1 MPTFL
6 YLCAEKSRDNSRDV
20 AAEYYTFMVGLKAD
34 VPELRYN
41 AGYRNFLARLL
52 HGLAIA
58 DLQMGNADNAL
69 ARWREALSIID
80 DYDMSYYTMPAGV
93 VEDKCKMLGS
103 VRDVYCDRQD
113 FDTAWEY
120 NEQALALRSATYRRD
135 LARKGAILASK
146 GETKAALKLW
156 KKLNADYPDANWS
169 TSLFHKVLVEK
180 QLIEP

>member
-58 DLQMGNADNAL
+58 DLQ
-69 ARWREALSIID
+69 
-80 DYDMSYYTMPAGV
+80 
-93 VEDKCKMLGS
+93 
-103 VRDVYCDRQD
+103 
-113 FDTAWEY
+113 
-120 NEQALALRSATYRRD
+120 
-135 LARKGAILASK
+135 
-146 GETKAALKLW
+146 
-156 KKLNADYPDANWS
+156 
-169 TSLFHKVLVEK
+169 
-180 QLIEP
+180 